1 MAVAWWQP
9 EFPLFEGHES
19 VFNMGKVAPQ
29 LGELGTAWQQHEPK
43 MLADVLAAAVRP
55 CCCSGCSVPATP
67 VHRAQVPC
75 NTKFSDQPRVLR
87 DPR

>member
-55 CCCSGCSVPATP
+55 CGRAAVLAVQCRRPRCIGRGCRVTRSSRIN
-67 VHRAQVPC
+67 RAC
-75 NTKFSDQPRVLR
+75 
-87 DPR
+87 